1 MFTQPLCNPSSAQS
15 HTYCTCMC
23 TLASDL
29 HECNKWGTQK
39 RGKMTDV
46 GFRRAGLY
54 LRAENWL
61 VLTIWRKGEWKCQ
74 KHFCFYG
81 SSFINMKYFR
91 AVALAR
97 TSKGQDQL
105 KHEAKPQLFGLL
117 VHVRSLPTTQKIG
130 LYSTCES
137 TVLVS
142 VSNQRQQQGMSVS
155 LRGAYVICKGLPG
168 VSKETW
174 NGPK

>member
-1 MFTQPLCNPSSAQS
+1 
-15 HTYCTCMC
+15 
-23 TLASDL
+23 
-29 HECNKWGTQK
+29 
-39 RGKMTDV
+39 
-46 GFRRAGLY
+46 
-54 LRAENWL
+54 
-61 VLTIWRKGEWKCQ
+61 
-74 KHFCFYG
+74 
-81 SSFINMKYFR
+81 MKYFR

-168 VSKETW
+168 VSKET
-174 NGPK
+174 